1 MVQEI
6 SHVNSQNKYIVPNHQ
21 NSEGKRKLN
30 VQADIKTKNSKKIKM
45 KTLVNSGCTHTGMDE

>member
-30 VQADIKTKNSKKIKM
+30 VQSDIKTKNSKKIKM